1 VGDDAFGAG
10 SGGGW
15 MVEEGP
21 PCPVPLTPGWAGEA
35 AAAVVGLPAA
45 ALPAAVAAAAEQ
57 ATPAWSKAARHG
69 SYKQPVGDD
78 AFGAGS
84 GGGWMVDDVAAAAQ
98 AADPALA
105 NVRERDGSK
114 QIM

>member
-1 VGDDAFGAG
+1 MVG
-10 SGGGW
+10 
-15 MVEEGP
+15 P
-21 PCPVPLTPGWAGEA
+21 
-35 AAAVVGLPAA
+35 PAA
-45 ALPAAVAAAAEQ
+45 ALPAATAATAAAAEQ
-57 ATPAWSKAARHG
+57 ATPAWSKASEHG

-84 GGGWMVDDVAAAAQ
+84 GGGWMVDDVAAATQ

-105 NVRERDGSK
+105 NARERDGSK